1 MFLVLWMESILQ
13 FNVIGSGVYFITT
26 TKELTPLYLLGL
38 LVMIMNSVS
47 DAMVFNN
54 VELKD
59 VIENQ
64 NVGFPKAEPHPCDD
78 KDLSY
83 FFVGDDAFHNRTWL
97 IKPISRRDLNNK
109 ERIFNYKL
117 SRTRR
122 VGILA
127 NRWK

>member
-64 NVGFPKAEPHPCDD
+64 NVG
-78 KDLSY
+78 
-83 FFVGDDAFHNRTWL
+83 
-97 IKPISRRDLNNK
+97 
-109 ERIFNYKL
+109 YK
-117 SRTRR
+117 S
-122 VGILA
+122 
-127 NRWK
+127 